1 MTEKEIQLLGFE
13 KQEDGGIEDEFYYYT
28 YDIVDGFELISSSNN
43 EVGEA
48 GEWFV
53 EVFNTEPAIRF
64 TEFGEVHALINL
76 LQSRIDRRQTMKQT
90 AVEWLVEQLP
100 MRIKNSMMGE
110 IEQAKEMEKE
120 QLSDAWYAGDE
131 DGAIHEFEQYYNET
145 YESNVSIKTE
155 LNDALLEFQKKYPS
169 VTSGDLQT
177 FILGWQAAQSN
188 AI

>member
-13 KQEDGGIEDEFYYYT
+13 KQEDGGIEVLDDLGGMWIEDEFYYYT
-28 YDIVDGFELISSSNN
+28 YDIAMGLSLISSSSD

-53 EVFNTEPAIRF
+53 EIFNTEPAIRF

-76 LQSRIDRRQTMKQT
+76 LQSRINRKQCAIQTMKQT

-110 IEQAKEMEKE
+110 IEQAKKMEKE
-120 QLSDAWYAGDE
+120 QIIDAYRYGNQSDVY
-131 DGAIHEFEQYYNET
+131 FKPEQYYKET
-145 YESNVSIKTE
+145 FNK
-155 LNDALLEFQKKYPS
+155 
-169 VTSGDLQT
+169 
-177 FILGWQAAQSN
+177 
-188 AI
+188 